1 MGTSVV
7 AMVDAKLLGVFTAL
21 TSLALI
27 GYHAGVPLQLPGY
40 QQPDSEPTE
49 QKTQSLT
56 YSLIEC
62 APKFGLEDHIPAV
75 QAELAR
81 TQAAEIDDAMSIN
94 SESALRKMLVEVG
107 ASDSASKF
115 EDCSG
120 LRSGYLTMILTA
132 KPKTSS
138 YRKFLK
144 ECAKCA
150 ATALRADQQ
159 PFPTQAMHLDMIEM
173 LSLDWLRSSSY
184 LLEYAQKYKPL
195 ISAFSPESSAN
206 FRNCMAG
213 TEKEPGAPRNDN
225 AKQSGSRSLLGLT
238 VGDEDGQLVTMRGA
252 ISYLTG
258 QKMPTAP
265 TADSTADNSWTSKMG
280 RFIGAATGNTDQS
293 EEVSPAGGSSSSR
306 RLMKGFFSGSSFFS
320 NFFASRPFY
329 TGTYNFFYYSASN
342 GGRCSNDA
350 CQTAGYWVG
359 TTVYNTGTFTCPSWC
374 MVSLANPG
382 TCSIRECL
390 NSNGEEEEEVSVAC
404 FGTEGDVAA
413 ADGASIKISDV
424 KIGDKLHGNDEVWY
438 IHEVKG
444 EHKAL
449 RIGTS
454 NGESLVVTPH
464 HLLST
469 EYNGFSAASSVQ
481 VGDSLQ
487 GAKGLVQV
495 VSIDTVKA
503 AVRSPITMSGTV
515 MVNGVLASCYGAGT
529 HEAVHQLIAPFR
541 AFSTVAPTVVYDL
554 GKFVA
559 DNTIKPVVESMIT
572 MQISA

>member
-81 TQAAEIDDAMSIN
+81 TQAAEIDDAIAMSLN

-173 LSLDWLRSSSY
+173 LSLMLRRRHTRSSAPADCSIQGF
-184 LLEYAQKYKPL
+184 LH
-195 ISAFSPESSAN
+195 SCTNSSVRPWQVCCRQHNQACCRSNDHHAN
-206 FRNCMAG
+206 FSIISS
-213 TEKEPGAPRNDN
+213 T
-225 AKQSGSRSLLGLT
+225 S
-238 VGDEDGQLVTMRGA
+238 VTMRA
-252 ISYLTG
+252 MLS
-258 QKMPTAP
+258 M
-265 TADSTADNSWTSKMG
+265 
-280 RFIGAATGNTDQS
+280 
-293 EEVSPAGGSSSSR
+293 
-306 RLMKGFFSGSSFFS
+306 
-320 NFFASRPFY
+320 
-329 TGTYNFFYYSASN
+329 
-342 GGRCSNDA
+342 
-350 CQTAGYWVG
+350 
-359 TTVYNTGTFTCPSWC
+359 
-374 MVSLANPG
+374 
-382 TCSIRECL
+382 
-390 NSNGEEEEEVSVAC
+390 
-404 FGTEGDVAA
+404 
-413 ADGASIKISDV
+413 
-424 KIGDKLHGNDEVWY
+424 
-438 IHEVKG
+438 
-444 EHKAL
+444 
-449 RIGTS
+449 
-454 NGESLVVTPH
+454 
-464 HLLST
+464 LST
-469 EYNGFSAASSVQ
+469 
-481 VGDSLQ
+481 
-487 GAKGLVQV
+487 
-495 VSIDTVKA
+495 
-503 AVRSPITMSGTV
+503 
-515 MVNGVLASCYGAGT
+515 GVPKC
-529 HEAVHQLIAPFR
+529 
-541 AFSTVAPTVVYDL
+541 DL
-554 GKFVA
+554 
-559 DNTIKPVVESMIT
+559 DL
-572 MQISA
+572 